1 MAIVHF
7 RRLVLSSLFVAGS
20 CLPVAAQGPVVSPPS
35 SALVA
40 NQMEQLP
47 EAPSIVATDA
57 LPQYHLSLE
66 EAKSRALQS
75 SIVMDLASTQVAA
88 KSHALGAA
96 SKDFLPKL
104 LNSFAYYHFDS
115 DLGTVVT
122 TPGIVNPATS
132 FAVPVV
138 EQDSSIYTAAA
149 IQPITPLLKVR
160 AAVDIGQADVGVAQA
175 QRQFAR
181 RELTKGAEQL
191 YIGLFFARK
200 IKGGLESAAAGAKQM
215 VDATQASAA
224 KMSLIELQQNLVT
237 VNNQCEVLQ
246 VQLTQLTGL
255 PPCTEI
261 VLQEPPWPQNPFGC
275 ADDVIG
281 AAVASSP
288 KITEARMQAEKAAG
302 AVRLANADFVPSVN
316 AYGFYVNQTATQTI
330 QDGFTGVGV
339 SASYLLEWGK
349 KNDTLRQ
356 WKATEV
362 LARQALQKE
371 MQDLQL
377 NAIKAFNEV
386 HRTEQ
391 VLGYANQL
399 AQLNRDA
406 KMPTD
411 PFQLKFAIKDRL
423 ESELG
428 AIKADLDYRNAIV
441 EVRSIAGYS
450 E

>member
-1 MAIVHF
+1 MAVVHF
-7 RRLVLSSLFVAGS
+7 RRLVFSTLIAAGN
-20 CLPVAAQGPVVSPPS
+20 CLPVVAQGPALPPS
-35 SALVA
+35 SAAPVA
-40 NQMEQLP
+40 NQAEQLP
-47 EAPSIVATDA
+47 GAPNLEVIDV
-57 LPQYHLSLE
+57 LPHYHLSLE

-75 SIVMDLASTQVAA
+75 SIVMDLASMQVAA
-88 KSHALGAA
+88 KCHALDAA

-104 LNSFAYYHFDS
+104 LNSFSYYHFDS

-122 TPGIVNPATS
+122 TPGIVNPATTI
-132 FAVPVV
+132 AVPVV
-138 EQDSSIYTAAA
+138 QQDSSIYTAAA
-149 IQPITPLLKVR
+149 IQPITPLLKVQ
-160 AAVDIGQADVGVAQA
+160 AAVDIGKADVGVAQA

-181 RELTKGAEQL
+181 RELTKGVEQL

-200 IKGGLESAAAGAKQM
+200 IKGGLELAAAGAKQM
-215 VDATQASAA
+215 ADATQADAA
-224 KMSLIELQQNLVT
+224 KMSLVEVQQNLVT
-237 VNNQCEVLQ
+237 LDNQCEVLQ

-255 PPCTEI
+255 PPCTEL

-275 ADDVIG
+275 AEEVVG
-281 AAVASSP
+281 AAVSSSP

-362 LARQALQKE
+362 LARQSLQKE

-386 HRTEQ
+386 RRTEQ
-391 VLGYANQL
+391 ALRYANQL

-406 KMPTD
+406 KLPTD

-423 ESELG
+423 DSELG